1 MNRLPHY
8 AQKSIAAC
16 LALMLA
22 LSFELACAAQKPAK
36 KATKKRTPPEQIEP
50 IYHFEEQPEVIA
62 FVDQMQ
68 TKHGFEP
75 AQLLKAFSLTKRS
88 ADAIRLMTPAP
99 TNFKKSWP
107 VYRSKYLDN
116 FRISQGVKFWSDNQ
130 KSIAQASEKY
140 GVPEE
145 IMVSIIGV
153 ETVYGRVTGNFRVMD
168 ALSSLAFAYPRR
180 AAFFKEELEQFL
192 LLARDQD
199 WDLFEVKGSFAGAI
213 GLPQFMPGSIRRH
226 AVDFS
231 QDGKIDLRSSPE
243 DAVGSI
249 ASFLV
254 NHGWQ
259 PGKPTHALAQL
270 IDPTLAANWLSA
282 GLKPSVVAAQAK
294 EQGVAS
300 TWAGPNKD
308 AQELLALIELQVPD
322 EPSQY
327 VVAAQNF
334 YVITR
339 YNQSSFYALAV
350 IELAQ
355 ALRAAYPGKT
365 PVDK

>member
-1 MNRLPHY
+1 MKPLPFCTQKLTATCLAFVVALSAQSALA
-8 AQKSIAAC
+8 AQKS
-16 LALMLA
+16 
-22 LSFELACAAQKPAK
+22 AK
-36 KATKKRTPPEQIEP
+36 KSPKKRAVTEQVEP
-50 IYHFEEQPEVIA
+50 VYHFEEQPEVIA
-62 FVDQMQ
+62 FVEQMQ
-68 TKHGFEP
+68 AKHGFES
-75 AQLLKAFSLTKRS
+75 AELLKAFSLTKRS
-88 ADAIRLMTPAP
+88 ADAIRLMTPAA
-99 TNFKKSWP
+99 TSFKKSWP

-116 FRISQGVKFWSDNQ
+116 FRISQGIKFWSNNQ
-130 KSIAQASEKY
+130 RAIAQASEKY

-199 WDLFEVKGSFAGAI
+199 WNLFEVKGSFAGAI

-231 QDGKIDLRSSPE
+231 QDGKIDLRASPE

-270 IDPTLAANWLSA
+270 VDPALAANWLSA
-282 GLKPSVVAAQAK
+282 GLKPSVMASQTK